1 MRLEAEKVIK
11 KRVYSVSNDDRK
23 KINGALDMLKE
34 LSDTTWKD
42 CDNVDNL
49 TLMTEEYNYSYEEF
63 SEMLVF
69 LQWIADGNNL
79 AVEEERKLALQSL
92 E

>member
-23 KINGALDMLKE
+23 KINGALDMLNE
-34 LSDTTWKD
+34 LGDAMWND

-49 TLMTEEYNYSYEEF
+49 ILTTEKCNNYSYEEF
-63 SEMLVF
+63 SKMLTF

-79 AVEEERKLALQSL
+79 AVEEERKLAL
-92 E
+92 